1 MADPVAPQPMMATL
15 ARLNFC
21 CPPNP
26 IPENKTCR
34 EYLSSSSKEVTRF
47 GRLNLYYRGIR
58 RQNSGSG
65 RHPRGA
71 NGRQGN
77 PCAVG
82 KDNIA
87 KHGNIELVI
96 RSQFC

>member
-47 GRLNLYYRGIR
+47 RRLNLYYRGIR
-58 RQNSGSG
+58 NRVRAGADIRARAEVRRGVALRSGERQ
-65 RHPRGA
+65 H
-71 NGRQGN
+71 
-77 PCAVG
+77 C
-82 KDNIA
+82 
-87 KHGNIELVI
+87 
-96 RSQFC
+96 